1 MGVSPG
7 HGPLSALL
15 SDDVIASVSQILS
28 VMPYYFTYMSFA
40 EFTAKEFSL
49 DHILVQGKRYLSYT
63 VAYGDSPQT
72 VGRENVVV
80 GSGIFSRRLLKKKIT
95 YSPLGLSTSIIVQA
109 IHAFCA
115 TILSSD
121 D

>member
-72 VGRENVVV
+72 VGREKMAV
-80 GSGIFSRRLLKKKIT
+80 GSGIFQDVLKKIIT
-95 YSPLGLSTSIIVQA
+95 HSPLGLSTSIIVQA
-109 IHAFCA
+109 MPFMHSVHRF
-115 TILSSD
+115 
-121 D
+121 